1 MNQEPKYKLS
11 NVLRKKYTE
20 RISFRTVLL
29 AESDS
34 TDELLLEA
42 AEELEHKD
50 ELLLEAAEELEHKD
64 EVIEKNNLEIY
75 ELNKVIG
82 EMDDIIERQEDALNR
97 IYHYGYYP
105 ENK

>member
-1 MNQEPKYKLS
+1 MSQEPKYKLS
-11 NVLRKKYTE
+11 NILRKKYTE
-20 RISFRTVLL
+20 RISFRTALL

-42 AEELEHKD
+42 AEELER
-50 ELLLEAAEELEHKD
+50 KD

-82 EMDDIIERQEDALNR
+82 EMDDIIERLESRLESGTGMFK
-97 IYHYGYYP
+97 Y
-105 ENK
+105 E

>member
-20 RISFRTVLL
+20 LKNALL
-29 AESDS
+29 VESDS
-34 TDELLLEA
+34 TGELLLEA
-42 AEELEHKD
+42 AEELERN
-50 ELLLEAAEELEHKD
+50 A

-82 EMDDIIERQEDALNR
+82 EMDDIIARLESRLESGTR
-97 IYHYGYYP
+97 IF
-105 ENK
+105 